1 MATTPKRPTTL
12 TAVSPAHTA
21 YPSTLRRLRANEHIR
36 ELAATV
42 RVDAREFIQP
52 LFVDESLSE
61 RMPVQHLPGVYA
73 ETLNSVL
80 ATVEADLEAGVR
92 KFLLFPV
99 PATKSEHVF
108 CFDGASSAVAALKSR
123 FGNDVWLAADLC
135 LCSYTTHGHC
145 GIVNAEGT
153 RLLNN
158 ETVQLLA
165 HYAERLAEAGA
176 DCIAPSDMNDGR
188 VRALRQRLDETG
200 YDHVAILS
208 YAAKFASKLYGP
220 FRDVCKSTPS
230 SAVRLEG
237 RTSYQISPDNLYD
250 AVQSALR
257 DLSEGADMLMVK
269 PAGWYLD
276 VVAHIRQHTQVPLA
290 VYHVSGEY
298 AALEQMVANGLL
310 ERGAAHVELW
320 TACKRAGANIIIS
333 YAARQAASWL
343 VQEV

>member
-1 MATTPKRPTTL
+1 M
-12 TAVSPAHTA
+12 
-21 YPSTLRRLRANEHIR
+21 TLRRLRANEHIR
-36 ELAATV
+36 ELAATA
-42 RVDAREFIQP
+42 RVDGRELIQP
-52 LFVDESLSE
+52 IFVDESLAE

-73 ETLNSVL
+73 ETLDSVV
-80 ATVEADLEAGVR
+80 ASVEADLEAGVR

-99 PATKSEHVF
+99 PATKAEHVF
-108 CFDGASSAVAALKSR
+108 CFDAASNAVRALKSR
-123 FGNDVWLAADLC
+123 FGNDMWLATDLC

-200 YDHVAILS
+200 FDHVAILS

-220 FRDVCKSTPS
+220 FRDVCKSAPS
-230 SAVRLEG
+230 SALRLEG
-237 RTSYQISPDNLYD
+237 RKSYQISPDNLYD

-257 DLSEGADMLMVK
+257 DLDEGADMLMVK

-276 VVAHIRQHTQVPLA
+276 VVAHIRQHTQAPLA
-290 VYHVSGEY
+290 AYHVSGEY
-298 AALEQMVANGLL
+298 AALEQMAANGLL
-310 ERGAAHVELW
+310 ERGAAHMEFW

-333 YAARQAASWL
+333 YAARQAASWIA
-343 VQEV
+343 